1 MNEKEKGM
9 KTKKYVKTAVAG
21 ISAVAMGA
29 TSILSAVPAMA
40 AEQELNKEVIAA
52 NDYVL
57 YTANCGTSDP
67 TVVPNEGQ
75 ERMGLFQSSVDQ
87 AYGADSQ
94 TGRVWGL
101 SPDTEYSVAKKHA
114 DNADD
119 IGYSYVYMGEEAKFD
134 KYKSTLGYDFEVFDK
149 DEKIEGIKSDTY
161 EVTVAFKHFW
171 DGRSVNIQLE
181 NETVATDVSVG
192 YNRWVSRT
200 FITKVTDGELNVDI
214 SSPRRTSTKQD
225 PILNFVKVRA
235 VEDTEKEVQTYESIT
250 GTAGAPMYDTNGNQI
265 QAHGG
270 QIQKLTVD
278 GVEKYYWIGED
289 KTNDYRPVGGV
300 HVYSSTDLYNWDDE
314 GIVLRTM
321 ENPDQF
327 ENDEYFKALYGDDYR
342 PVGGVH
348 VYSST
353 DLYNWDDEGI
363 VLRTMENPDQ
373 FENDEYFKA
382 LYGDL
387 SEEEKEKIFVDLD
400 KNNTVMERPK
410 MLYNDKT
417 GKYVIWFHADGRYP
431 GSWFH
436 ADGRYPGSDADYGK
450 AKAGV
455 AISDSPTGP
464 FKLLGSYKLHHAGD
478 NYGFDGESGIGSV
491 RDMNLFKDDD
501 GAISDSPTGPFK
513 LLGSYKLHHAGDNY
527 GFDGESGIG
536 SVRDMNLFKDD
547 DGQAY
552 VIYSSEG
559 NETTYISKLN
569 EDYTNLAKPQ
579 GEAVEGVDFTR
590 NFPKCSREAPA
601 MFKYKD
607 KYYMVNS
614 GCTGWSP
621 NPAQYAVADNPMGP
635 WTGMG
640 DPCTDWGSN
649 TTYDTQSTCV
659 FPVDAEAGKY
669 IYMGDRWNAG
679 DLSES
684 RYVWLPVE
692 FQEGNK
698 IALRRY
704 ENWTLDELN
713 DKGSFEI
720 VTEIPEIANSAEELL
735 AALPE
740 KVTISNETTET
751 EHTVT
756 WSTDGLKPGMLGTVT
771 VKGTLDNGREV
782 SHKAQVVNPNT
793 VYFFDS
799 NAKKSEYFD
808 AVKES
813 AGENLLNTQP
823 DQKYTEETK
832 GGYTSVLESEDGN
845 NFDMGTYDGSNMWS
859 NGYWA
864 AENKTIDYAFTLEP
878 GTYNLAAGFQEW
890 WAGWTEYRGMKVTV
904 SQNDKVL
911 AEQECSLGDEDLQI
925 AQEFAVEEAGLVTVS
940 ISKTGGGD
948 PVLSWIGITGQK
960 TENPEPE
967 KEADKTSLNNAIL
980 MAEKMEKEQEEN
992 KCYTAESWAKVA
1004 EALKAAR
1011 EIAEDKNAEQ
1021 KTVDEAFLNLITA
1034 CSTLESV
1041 TEKVGLKAAI
1051 EGAEAILA
1059 DEENLSKYTAESVEA
1074 VRTALEEAKAVLN
1087 DEAADQEMINKVTTN
1102 LLTAVN
1108 SMMLEPEEEVKQG
1121 WIETEDGWTYYE
1133 DGKKV
1138 TAWKAV
1144 DGKWYYF
1151 NENGI
1156 MQTGWVSVEGHWYYL
1171 NTDGSME
1178 TGWVSV
1184 GGHWY
1189 HLNESGAMETGWV
1202 SVGGYW
1208 YYLNAD
1214 GSMETGWVLVG
1225 GHWYYLNESGA
1236 METGWVSVGGYW
1248 YYLNE
1253 DGTMETGWV
1262 SVGGHWYYLNE
1273 NGTMETSRGFDG

>member
-1 MNEKEKGM
+1 M

-327 ENDEYFKALYGDDYR
+327 ENDEYFKALYGD
-342 PVGGVH
+342 
-348 VYSST
+348 
-353 DLYNWDDEGI
+353 
-363 VLRTMENPDQ
+363 
-373 FENDEYFKA
+373 
-382 LYGDL
+382 L

-431 GSWFH
+431 GS
-436 ADGRYPGSDADYGK
+436 DADYGK

-455 AISDSPTGP
+455 
-464 FKLLGSYKLHHAGD
+464 
-478 NYGFDGESGIGSV
+478 
-491 RDMNLFKDDD
+491 
-501 GAISDSPTGPFK
+501 AISDSPTGPFK

-756 WSTDGLKPGMLGTVT
+756 WSTDGLKPGMIGTVT

-845 NFDMGTYDGSNMWS
+845 NFDMGTYDGSDMWS

-1074 VRTALEEAKAVLN
+1074 LRTALEEAKAVLN

-1121 WIETEDGWTYYE
+1121 WVETEDGWEYYE
-1133 DGKKV
+1133 DGQKTV
-1138 TAWKAV
+1138 GWK
-1144 DGKWYYF
+1144 GISGTWYYF
-1151 NENGI
+1151 NENGL
-1156 MQTGWVSVEGHWYYL
+1156 METGWVSVEGHWYYL

-1189 HLNESGAMETGWV
+1189 YLNADGSMETGWVSVGGYWYYLNESGAMETGWV
-1202 SVGGYW
+1202 SVGGHW

-1214 GSMETGWVLVG
+1214 GSMETGWVSVG

-1236 METGWVSVGGYW
+1236 METGWVSVGGHW

-1253 DGTMETGWV
+1253 SGAMETGWV

-1273 NGTMETSRGFDG
+1273 DGTMAASQWIDGWYVDASGKMV